1 MAVRGH
7 WFLSPR
13 TEYCVAV
20 QTAVR
25 QPDGEYQVSEW
36 SQVVEFST
44 GGTVALFIE
53 LDSYNQKRMSKNC
66 CEQKWQKHCFRI
78 KSLAFQRTGVF
89 ISLSILADYAMEHL
103 QQLLDKAT
111 GAAGRLLKF
120 SMFYRNQHPEYFDF
134 VRLVLQSAA
143 VNMLCITL

>member
-1 MAVRGH
+1 MAKAVPLPMAVRGH

-44 GGTVALFIE
+44 GGTVTLFIE

-66 CEQKWQKHCFRI
+66 CEQKWQKHCFGI

-89 ISLSILADYAMEHL
+89 ISLSIW
-103 QQLLDKAT
+103 Q
-111 GAAGRLLKF
+111 
-120 SMFYRNQHPEYFDF
+120 
-134 VRLVLQSAA
+134 
-143 VNMLCITL
+143 ITPWNTYSSFLTRPPAPQGGC

>member
-44 GGTVALFIE
+44 GGTLALFIE
-53 LDSYNQKRMSKNC
+53 LDSYNQKKNVK
-66 CEQKWQKHCFRI
+66 E
-78 KSLAFQRTGVF
+78 L
-89 ISLSILADYAMEHL
+89 
-103 QQLLDKAT
+103 
-111 GAAGRLLKF
+111 
-120 SMFYRNQHPEYFDF
+120 
-134 VRLVLQSAA
+134 A
-143 VNMLCITL
+143 VNRSGKNTVSE